1 MSIPSRDHT
10 PESHETDALN
20 SSAPINSELLAIEK
34 SSWKRSLHRDRYY
47 GSLLFNVAAF
57 ILPALYGT
65 LSKLWVANIDSS
77 MVVTTDAFTYMN
89 TASEAV
95 NEGLPRAAW
104 VIIGDEASRS
114 LSERLQ
120 LTHTLIAFQSL
131 VGFLLSVI
139 FLGAAPKFADSF
151 VPEEVRAASL
161 TYVRITSFTVLSGA
175 IETAVASA
183 TRALDKPDVPLVISS
198 IKFAVNI
205 ILDLLIISRYHVGSF
220 EPTVNMQGIIQLVCN
235 LTAALAGLA
244 YFLYFVSFSTWRK
257 HSQLPLDDHV
267 TRTNRSLSPNLRGL
281 RVLLKPGI
289 IFFAESAIRNALY
302 LWLVTTVVSLGS
314 VYATAWG
321 VFNTIRWGLVMVPV
335 QALEATSLQFIGHKW
350 GQWRQ
355 LIGVNNRRPKASW
368 KEIFSLISPALRSLV
383 IALLVEVPIAIFL
396 SAFGARPFA
405 LYISGSSE
413 VADVT
418 AHMWRTIDWCYIFYA
433 MSTQLATILQAT
445 RPKWYLY
452 QSLASNLLFTHIN
465 FFKMS
470 MTTEDCTKVRPGF
483 PRPVPETPEKVFE
496 QFQMRDKVVIVT
508 GAADGIGLAVTEAM
522 AEAGANVALWYNS
535 NDAAV
540 EKAKTLG
547 ETYKIKAAAYQVDI
561 SQAEQV
567 STNIAKV
574 VQDFGKIDV
583 FVANAG
589 MAISRPIL
597 EQTLDEYRKQ
607 MSVNVD
613 GVVFCSKYAGEV
625 FKSQGFGNFI
635 ITSSMS
641 GHIVNVPVDQPVYN
655 ATKAFVT
662 HFGKS
667 LAREWREFARVNIV
681 SPGFFDTKMGAN
693 PLAINEAYR
702 MAALGRQGH
711 VKEIKALYLYLASDA
726 STYMTGSDV
735 LIDGGYVLP

>member
-34 SSWKRSLHRDRYY
+34 SSWKRALHRDRYY

-198 IKFAVNI
+198 IKFAINI

-257 HSQLPLDDHV
+257 HSQFPLDDHV

-321 VFNTIRWGLVMVPV
+321 IFNTIRWGLVMVPV

-355 LIGVNNRRPKASW
+355 LIGVNNRRPKAGW

-452 QSLASNLLFTHIN
+452 QSLASNLLYVLPWAIV
-465 FFKMS
+465 
-470 MTTEDCTKVRPGF
+470 C
-483 PRPVPETPEKVFE
+483 
-496 QFQMRDKVVIVT
+496 QVVH
-508 GAADGIGLAVTEAM
+508 
-522 AEAGANVALWYNS
+522 
-535 NDAAV
+535 
-540 EKAKTLG
+540 
-547 ETYKIKAAAYQVDI
+547 
-561 SQAEQV
+561 
-567 STNIAKV
+567 
-574 VQDFGKIDV
+574 
-583 FVANAG
+583 
-589 MAISRPIL
+589 
-597 EQTLDEYRKQ
+597 LDEGNAWTYH
-607 MSVNVD
+607 SLIF
-613 GVVFCSKYAGEV
+613 GGSLVFS
-625 FKSQGFGNFI
+625 
-635 ITSSMS
+635 
-641 GHIVNVPVDQPVYN
+641 
-655 ATKAFVT
+655 FV
-662 HFGKS
+662 
-667 LAREWREFARVNIV
+667 
-681 SPGFFDTKMGAN
+681 
-693 PLAINEAYR
+693 
-702 MAALGRQGH
+702 
-711 VKEIKALYLYLASDA
+711 
-726 STYMTGSDV
+726 DV
-735 LIDGGYVLP
+735 LIVVGVWMWTLWAGKARLEVIQS